1 MPQAFTHWHS
11 THFLPKSPYPK
22 KASFL
27 PNSKLL
33 IPTRCSNT
41 KEKISCKFGPIFRY
55 FEFLVIFDH
64 STAGWNRLKGWP
76 EPFWRF
82 WRENSKTTAILLIG
96 SNLLCSVYC
105 LINWNLDV
113 IWKKESLKV
122 PCAQNPSHLEAG
134 IYWWSSRSN
143 PIFQKPK
150 FTSLKLFM
158 FLARHLF
165 HLVG

>member
-1 MPQAFTHWHS
+1 MESQWGVSQESPVLEAEEDPHVLYYLNSSFFPACKRQVDYYYQDGCLKPSLTDI
-11 THFLPKSPYPK
+11 LPISSLNHPTQK

-64 STAGWNRLKGWP
+64 FTAGWNRLKGWP

-96 SNLLCSVYC
+96 SNLLCTV
-105 LINWNLDV
+105 
-113 IWKKESLKV
+113 
-122 PCAQNPSHLEAG
+122 
-134 IYWWSSRSN
+134 
-143 PIFQKPK
+143 
-150 FTSLKLFM
+150 
-158 FLARHLF
+158 
-165 HLVG
+165 